1 MFYDHYTI
9 FFAFSIVFSKQ
20 RFSNCSSIM
29 DVGFIKLSLDYF
41 GGNRVFEMNTVTFA
55 AVVYDF

>member
-1 MFYDHYTI
+1 
-9 FFAFSIVFSKQ
+9 
-20 RFSNCSSIM
+20 M